1 MSNFKKRKAKEA
13 KRRQRRNVIWL
24 IIAGI
29 AGLVIAWYLG
39 DWMRTLHW
47 NQPQSRIGQ
56 VDFSNGLWNLIF
68 YMICLL
74 ALIALGF
81 FSAKKMEGRK

>member
-1 MSNFKKRKAKEA
+1 MSNFRKKKLRQAK
-13 KRRQRRNVIWL
+13 KKQVRDVIWL

-29 AGLVIAWYLG
+29 AGLVMAWYLSG
-39 DWMRTLHW
+39 WIRTLTWSHQ
-47 NQPQSRIGQ
+47 QPRTGQ

-74 ALIALGF
+74 GLIAIGF
-81 FSAKKMEGRK
+81 FLAKKMEVKY